1 MTALPYPIRG
11 VKLNL
16 ESLFT
21 RVMDGSGRGESNS
34 AFCTYA
40 RFIAYHYQR
49 LSLVNKGMIIAN
61 SLHYIILS
69 R

>member
-40 RFIAYHYQR
+40 RFIAYQR

-61 SLHYIILS
+61 SLQYLITF
-69 R
+69 